1 MQPCSKTEVA
11 TPYGNVVLGDR
22 VRLRPA
28 GNGDIFDLALNG
40 KIAVVTGIEQDMED
54 HSYVVVVLEDD
65 PGRDLGYTRK
75 PGHCFFFRP
84 EEVEPID
91 SGKQE
96 LP

>member
-1 MQPCSKTEVA
+1 MHPCNKTEVT
-11 TPYGNVVLGDR
+11 TPGGNVGLGAR

-28 GNGDIFDLALNG
+28 GNGDIFDLALSG

-54 HSYVVVVLEDD
+54 HIYVVVVLEDD

-84 EEVEPID
+84 EEVEPI
-91 SGKQE
+91 GPGEQE
-96 LP
+96 PP